1 MSFMSLRTSLSRAIA
16 LFGAITA
23 AGSIAVL
30 LTSQVALNQLKVGG
44 PLYDKI
50 KLGNDLIADVLPPP
64 AYIIESFLEAT
75 LAMVDV
81 KTLAERRGRIEELRK
96 SYDERKA
103 FWKDSD
109 LDAPLKRLIVERS
122 DAEVQKFWAEVEKS
136 FFPALQKA
144 DKDAIAKSYAAVTA
158 AYTAHRKVV
167 DEIVKQATDLNTAS
181 EAEARRQI
189 SFYSIVLWS
198 VSVFVL
204 GVLAAGGTWLVRGVA
219 APVARMTAAM
229 KRIANGE
236 LDCEVPARDRK
247 DEIGAMAGAVQVFK
261 ENGLQM
267 RAMESEK
274 EALADKTVQER
285 KATLQS
291 IAADFEQA
299 VGSVVNSVS
308 LAATKIET
316 TANSLST
323 TAEKTQR
330 LSVTVATAS
339 EQSSSNV
346 QSAAAA
352 SEQMASSVN
361 EIGRQVQQSREISEK
376 AVQEAQN
383 TNQRIEALSQS
394 ASRIGEVI
402 KLIAQI
408 AGQTNLLALNATIEA
423 ARAGEAGRGFAIVAQ
438 EVKALASQTA
448 KATEEIA
455 SQIGHIQMATSET
468 VSSIEDVCKTITT
481 MSEISAAISAAVE
494 EQSATTTEIARNVQ
508 EAARGAA
515 EVSTNIAE
523 VSQGAQQTES
533 SAAEVHGSVRG
544 LAGESKHLRESVQ
557 SFLARLQAA

>member
-1 MSFMSLRTSLSRAIA
+1 
-16 LFGAITA
+16 
-23 AGSIAVL
+23 
-30 LTSQVALNQLKVGG
+30 
-44 PLYDKI
+44 
-50 KLGNDLIADVLPPP
+50 
-64 AYIIESFLEAT
+64 
-75 LAMVDV
+75 MVDV
-81 KTLAERRGRIEELRK
+81 KTLSDRRSRIEELRK

-109 LDAPLKRLIVERS
+109 LDAPLKQLLVERS
-122 DAEVQKFWAEVEKS
+122 DVEVQKFWAAVEKS

-144 DKDAIAKSYAAVTA
+144 DRDAIAKSYAAVTS
-158 AYTAHRKVV
+158 AYTAHRKIV
-167 DEIVKQATDLNTAS
+167 DEIVKQANDLNTAT

-189 SFYSIVLWS
+189 SLYSVIVWS
-198 VSVFVL
+198 VSILVL

-219 APVARMTAAM
+219 KPVARMTAAM

-236 LDCEVPARDRK
+236 FDCEVPARERK

-261 ENGLQM
+261 ENGMQM
-267 RAMESEK
+267 HAMEAEK
-274 EALADKTVQER
+274 EALADKTARER
-285 KATLQS
+285 QATLQS

-299 VGSVVNSVS
+299 VGGVVNSVS
-308 LAATKIET
+308 SAATKIEA

-346 QSAAAA
+346 QSAASA

-361 EIGRQVQQSREISEK
+361 EIGRQVQQSRQVSER

-402 KLIAQI
+402 KLIAEI

-423 ARAGEAGRGFAIVAQ
+423 ARAGESGRGFAVVAQ

-455 SQIGHIQMATSET
+455 SQIGQIQTATSET
-468 VSSIEDVCKTITT
+468 VSSIEDVCKTIAT
-481 MSEISAAISAAVE
+481 MSEISATISAAVE
-494 EQSATTTEIARNVQ
+494 EQSATTKEIARNVQ

-515 EVSTNIAE
+515 QVSANIAD
-523 VSQGAQQTES
+523 VSQGAQQTE
-533 SAAEVHGSVRG
+533 AAAAQVHGSVRG
-544 LAGESKHLRESVQ
+544 LADESNHLRQSVQ

>member
-1 MSFMSLRTSLSRAIA
+1 LSRAIA

-81 KTLAERRGRIEELRK
+81 KSIAARRSRIDALRK

-103 FWKDSD
+103 FWKGSD

-122 DAEVQKFWAEVEKS
+122 DAEVQKFWTAVDTS
-136 FFPALQKA
+136 FFPALQTG
-144 DKDAIAKSYAAVTA
+144 DKEAIAKSYAAVTA

-167 DEIVKQATDLNTAS
+167 DEIVKQATDLNAAT

-189 SFYSIVLWS
+189 SSYSIVLWS
-198 VSVFVL
+198 VSILVL
-204 GVLAAGGTWLVRGVA
+204 GLLAAGVIWMVRGVSR
-219 APVARMTAAM
+219 PVAQMTAAM
-229 KRIANGE
+229 KRIASGE
-236 LDCEVPARDRK
+236 LDCEVPARERR

-261 ENGLQM
+261 ENAVQM
-267 RAMESEK
+267 HAMEAEK
-274 EALADKTVQER
+274 AALADRAAGDR
-285 KATLQS
+285 KATLRA

-299 VGSVVNSVS
+299 VGGIVESVS
-308 LAATKIET
+308 SAATKIET
-316 TANSLST
+316 TANSLSL
-323 TAEKTQR
+323 TAEKTQA
-330 LSVTVATAS
+330 LSVAVATAS

-352 SEQMASSVN
+352 SEEMASSVD
-361 EIGRQVQQSREISEK
+361 EIGRQVQQSRQVSEQ
-376 AVQEAQN
+376 AVAQAQN
-383 TNQRIEALSQS
+383 TNQRIDALSQS
-394 ASRIGEVI
+394 ATRIGEVI
-402 KLIAQI
+402 KLIAEI

-423 ARAGEAGRGFAIVAQ
+423 ARAGEAGRGFAVVAQ

-455 SQIGHIQMATSET
+455 SQIGQIQMATSET
-468 VSSIEDVCKTITT
+468 VSSIEDVCKTIAS
-481 MSEISAAISAAVE
+481 MSEISATIAAAVE
-494 EQSATTTEIARNVQ
+494 EQGASTQEIARNVQ
-508 EAARGAA
+508 EAALGAA
-515 EVSTNIAE
+515 QVSANIAS
-523 VSQGAQQTES
+523 VSEGAQQTKA
-533 SAAEVHGSVRG
+533 SAADVHGSVSG
-544 LAGESKHLRESVQ
+544 LADESRHLRESVQ
-557 SFLARLQAA
+557 RFLARLQAA

>member
-1 MSFMSLRTSLSRAIA
+1 MSFMSLRSSLSRAIA
-16 LFGAITA
+16 VFGAITA

-30 LTSQVALNQLKVGG
+30 LMSQVALHQLKVGG

-50 KLGNDLIADVLPPP
+50 KLGNDLVADVLPPP
-64 AYIIESFLEAT
+64 AYVIEAFLEAT
-75 LAMVDV
+75 LAMIDV
-81 KTLAERRGRIEELRK
+81 KSLADRRSRIEELRK

-109 LDAPLKRLIVERS
+109 LDAPLKRLIVEQS
-122 DAEVQKFWAEVEKS
+122 DVEVQKFWATVEKS

-144 DKDAIAKSYAAVTA
+144 DKDAIAKSYAAVTS
-158 AYTAHRKVV
+158 AYAAHRKIV
-167 DEIVKQATDLNTAS
+167 DEIVMQANDLNTGT
-181 EAEARRQI
+181 EAEARRQL
-189 SFYSIVLWS
+189 SLYSIIVWC
-198 VSVFVL
+198 VSILVL

-219 APVARMTAAM
+219 KPVTRMTAAM

-236 LDCEVPARDRK
+236 FDCEVPARERR

-274 EALADKTVQER
+274 KALADKAVQER
-285 KATLQS
+285 RATLQS

-308 LAATKIET
+308 SAATKIEA

-346 QSAAAA
+346 QSAATA

-361 EIGRQVQQSREISEK
+361 EIGRQVQQSRQISDQ
-376 AVQEAQN
+376 AVMQAQN

-394 ASRIGEVI
+394 ATRIGEVI
-402 KLIAQI
+402 KLIAEI

-423 ARAGEAGRGFAIVAQ
+423 ARAGDAGRGFAVVAQ

-455 SQIGHIQMATSET
+455 SQIGQIQMATSET

-481 MSEISAAISAAVE
+481 MSEISATISAAVE
-494 EQSATTTEIARNVQ
+494 QQGATTKDIARNVQ

-515 EVSTNIAE
+515 QVSTSIAD
-523 VSQGAQQTES
+523 VSQGAQQTEA

-544 LAGESKHLRESVQ
+544 LADESKQLRDSVQ

>member
-1 MSFMSLRTSLSRAIA
+1 MSLRTSLSRAIA

-64 AYIIESFLEAT
+64 SYVIESFLEAT

-81 KTLAERRGRIEELRK
+81 KTLAERRSRIAELRK

-103 FWKDSD
+103 FWTDSD
-109 LDAPLKRLIVERS
+109 LDAPLKALIVTRS
-122 DAEVQKFWAEVEKS
+122 DAEVQKFWTEVERS
-136 FFPALQKA
+136 FFPALQKG

-158 AYTAHRKVV
+158 HYTAHRKVV
-167 DEIVKQATDLNTAS
+167 DDIVKQTTDLNTAT

-189 SFYSIVLWS
+189 SFYSMVLWG
-198 VSVFVL
+198 VSILVL
-204 GVLAAGGTWLVRGVA
+204 GLLAAGVMWMVRGVA
-219 APVARMTAAM
+219 KPVAQMTEAM

-236 LDCEVPARDRK
+236 LDCEVPARGRK

-261 ENGLQM
+261 ENALQM
-267 RAMESEK
+267 GALESEK
-274 EALADKTVQER
+274 EALADKAAKDRQ
-285 KATLQS
+285 ATLQA
-291 IAADFEQA
+291 IARDFEQA
-299 VGSVVNSVS
+299 VGGIVDSVS
-308 LAATKIET
+308 SAASRIET

-330 LSVTVATAS
+330 LSLTVATAS

-346 QSAAAA
+346 QSAAVA
-352 SEQMASSVN
+352 SEEMASSVN
-361 EIGRQVQQSREISEK
+361 EIGRQVQQSQQVSER
-376 AVQEAQN
+376 AVAQAQN
-383 TNQRIEALSQS
+383 TNQRIDALSQS

-402 KLIAQI
+402 KLIADV
-408 AGQTNLLALNATIEA
+408 AAQTNLLALNATIEA
-423 ARAGEAGRGFAIVAQ
+423 ARAGEAGRGFAVVAQ
-438 EVKALASQTA
+438 EVKALAAQTA

-455 SQIGHIQMATSET
+455 SQIGEIQVATSDT
-468 VSSIEDVCKTITT
+468 VSSIEEVCKTIAS
-481 MSEISAAISAAVE
+481 MSEIAAAIAAAVE
-494 EQSATTTEIARNVQ
+494 EQGAATQEIARNVQ

-515 EVSTNIAE
+515 QVSGSIGDL
-523 VSQGAQQTES
+523 SQGAQQTEA
-533 SAAEVHGSVRG
+533 SAVEVHGSVRG
-544 LAGESKHLRESVQ
+544 LATESQHLRASVQ